1 MRPPI
6 VVGNATGAA
15 AAKLKPPVKGA
26 APGAAADS
34 GAPNVK
40 LPVLEATTAAG
51 EPKVKP
57 ELEIDPATGDG
68 AAAVPG
74 ARAGA
79 SPAACGAADSH
90 AKHFVCSHGFGT

>member
-1 MRPPI
+1 VKPP
-6 VVGNATGAA
+6 VVVDNATGAV

-26 APGAAADS
+26 APGAAADP

-40 LPVLEATTAAG
+40 LPVLEATAAAG

-57 ELEIDPATGDG
+57 ELGIESAAGDG
-68 AAAVPG
+68 AAAVAG

-79 SPAACGAADSH
+79 S
-90 AKHFVCSHGFGT
+90 